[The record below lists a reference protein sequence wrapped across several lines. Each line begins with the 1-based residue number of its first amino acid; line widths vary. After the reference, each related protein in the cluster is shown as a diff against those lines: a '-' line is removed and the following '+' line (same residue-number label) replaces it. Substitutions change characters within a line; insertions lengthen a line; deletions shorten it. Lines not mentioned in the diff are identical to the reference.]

1 MKAEEITKLL
11 LQELE
16 TIKQAQSDEI
26 QTNIDTDHGDIKF
39 NENSQNL
46 VDFKV
51 NNADLDC
58 DFISK
63 IDKTNL
69 DEKMI
74 ENSAQNQVQND
85 IKIHFEQLYTQ
96 KINDE
101 KAFLNSVKERILVL
115 FEGLNNFDKNDIEAR
130 VELSLKFI
138 EFLLANIEKRLENL
152 SK

>member
-1 MKAEEITKLL
+1 
-11 LQELE
+11 
-16 TIKQAQSDEI
+16 
-26 QTNIDTDHGDIKF
+26 
-39 NENSQNL
+39 
-46 VDFKV
+46 
-51 NNADLDC
+51 
-58 DFISK
+58 
-63 IDKTNL
+63 
-69 DEKMI
+69 MI

>member
-26 QTNIDTDHGDIKF
+26 QTNIDTGYGDIKF

-58 DFISK
+58 NFISK

>member
-16 TIKQAQSDEI
+16 TIKQAQSDKI

-101 KAFLNSVKERILVL
+101 KVFLNSVKERILVL

>member
-26 QTNIDTDHGDIKF
+26 QTNIDAGHGDIKF

-46 VDFKV
+46 VDFKA

-58 DFISK
+58 DFVSK

-115 FEGLNNFDKNDIEAR
+115 FEGLNATSEENLKDR
-130 VELSLKFI
+130 LSLTLKFL
-138 EFLLANIEKRLENL
+138 EFVLANVENRLENL
-152 SK
+152 QK

>member
-16 TIKQAQSDEI
+16 TIKQTQNDGL
-26 QTNIDTDHGDIKF
+26 QTNINASNDDVKF
-39 NENSQNL
+39 DEDSQNL
-46 VDFKV
+46 VDFKA
-51 NNADLDC
+51 NNANLDC
-58 DFISK
+58 DFVSK

-74 ENSAQNQVQND
+74 ENQAQND
-85 IKIHFEQLYTQ
+85 IRIHFEQLYLE

-101 KAFLNSVKERILVL
+101 KAFLNGVKERILVL

>member
-26 QTNIDTDHGDIKF
+26 QTNIDAGHGDIKF

-46 VDFKV
+46 VDFKA

-58 DFISK
+58 DFVSK

>member
-16 TIKQAQSDEI
+16 TIKQTQNDEL
-26 QTNIDTDHGDIKF
+26 QTNINASNDDVKF
-39 NENSQNL
+39 YEDGQNL
-46 VDFKV
+46 VDFKA
-51 NNADLDC
+51 NNANLDC
-58 DFISK
+58 DFVSK

-74 ENSAQNQVQND
+74 ENQAQHD
-85 IKIHFEQLYTQ
+85 TRIHFEQLYSE

-101 KAFLNSVKERILVL
+101 KAFLNGVKERILVL

>member
-16 TIKQAQSDEI
+16 TIKQTQNDES
-26 QTNIDTDHGDIKF
+26 QTNINASNDDVKF
-39 NENSQNL
+39 DEDNQNL
-46 VDFKV
+46 VNFKV
-51 NNADLDC
+51 NNANLDC
-58 DFISK
+58 DFVSK

-74 ENSAQNQVQND
+74 KNQAQDD
-85 IKIHFEQLYTQ
+85 IRIHFEQLYLE

-101 KAFLNSVKERILVL
+101 KAFLNGVKERILVL

>member
-16 TIKQAQSDEI
+16 TIKRAQSDEI
-26 QTNIDTDHGDIKF
+26 QTNIDTGHGDIKF

>member
-1 MKAEEITKLL
+1 MKAEEITKLI

-16 TIKQAQSDEI
+16 TIKQTQNDES
-26 QTNIDTDHGDIKF
+26 QTNINASNDDVKF
-39 NENSQNL
+39 DEDSQNL
-46 VDFKV
+46 VDFKA
-51 NNADLDC
+51 NNANLDC
-58 DFISK
+58 DFVSK

-74 ENSAQNQVQND
+74 ENQAQDD
-85 IKIHFEQLYTQ
+85 IRIHFEQLYLE

-101 KAFLNSVKERILVL
+101 KAFLNGVKERILVL

>member
-85 IKIHFEQLYTQ
+85 IKIHFEQLYSE

>member
-74 ENSAQNQVQND
+74 ENLAQNQVQND
-85 IKIHFEQLYTQ
+85 IKIDFEQLYTQ

-138 EFLLANIEKRLENL
+138 EFLLATIEKRLENL

>member
-16 TIKQAQSDEI
+16 TIKQTQNDEL
-26 QTNIDTDHGDIKF
+26 QTNINASNNDVKF
-39 NENSQNL
+39 DEYGQNL
-46 VDFKV
+46 VDFKA
-51 NNADLDC
+51 NNANLDC
-58 DFISK
+58 DFVSK

>member
-26 QTNIDTDHGDIKF
+26 QTNINTDHGDIKF

-85 IKIHFEQLYTQ
+85 IKIHFEQLYSE

>member
-16 TIKQAQSDEI
+16 TIKQTQNDGL
-26 QTNIDTDHGDIKF
+26 QTNINASNDDVKF
-39 NENSQNL
+39 DEDSQNL
-46 VDFKV
+46 VDFKA
-51 NNADLDC
+51 NNANLDC
-58 DFISK
+58 DFVSK

-74 ENSAQNQVQND
+74 ENQAQDD
-85 IKIHFEQLYTQ
+85 IRIHFEQLYLE

-101 KAFLNSVKERILVL
+101 KAFLNGVKERILVL

>member
-16 TIKQAQSDEI
+16 TIKRAQSDEI
-26 QTNIDTDHGDIKF
+26 QTNIDTGHGDIKF

-85 IKIHFEQLYTQ
+85 IKIHFEQLYSE

>member
-26 QTNIDTDHGDIKF
+26 QTNIDAGHGDIKF

-46 VDFKV
+46 VDFKA

-58 DFISK
+58 DFVSK

-115 FEGLNNFDKNDIEAR
+115 FEGLNFDKNDIEAR

>member
-26 QTNIDTDHGDIKF
+26 QTNIDTGHGDIKF

-46 VDFKV
+46 VDFKA

-58 DFISK
+58 DFVSK